1 MMVESFQIKMD
12 FGLNIFYFKVT
23 MIIQTNMIYTQKI
36 GLERKHK
43 LNLVLLLIHIYELYY
58 IMTVYHYYKDYLF
71 YVDNTIYE
79 QRLNQSGPSCSKR
92 R

>member
-36 GLERKHK
+36 GLERKH
-43 LNLVLLLIHIYELYY
+43 HR
-58 IMTVYHYYKDYLF
+58 YLGSVEF
-71 YVDNTIYE
+71 ACNW
-79 QRLNQSGPSCSKR
+79 
-92 R
+92 